1 MRTAAS
7 KTAPIAAASAGTP
20 AARAAGVERII
31 YLGGPV
37 PEGAPLSVRRTRAGD
52 AWESRNA
59 APVVKPVGV
68 MLGLPTI
75 GAPAP
80 VAAAASG
87 CGCD

>member
-1 MRTAAS
+1 
-7 KTAPIAAASAGTP
+7 
-20 AARAAGVERII
+20 
-31 YLGGPV
+31 
-37 PEGAPLSVRRTRAGD
+37 
-52 AWESRNA
+52 
-59 APVVKPVGV
+59 VVKPVGV